1 MKAKAADIRA
11 MADQAVE
18 APLYP
23 DHREVESRLLA
34 TLATVINSD
43 QADLKYD
50 LLALDVADFH
60 FRDHRAIFT
69 AMKELDAAGDH
80 VDEVTVRA
88 RIGNAWPE
96 TLKAV
101 FDGSRA
107 DIKAA
112 GTYKAK
118 VIFWSNIAEAR
129 RVGSAFQAAV
139 EDAAK
144 ADRADL
150 AGLVADLQKTVFD
163 IARTDRIAPPLKSEA
178 DLTDDFIAYLKHPT
192 RGYKTGFDRMD
203 KIIRGLT
210 PGLFVIAAPPSAGK
224 TTFCKQ
230 LADQVAEE
238 NKVPVLFFSYEQS
251 ADELRVKSLAR
262 LAKDAGSPVTN
273 ERIKEGLDAADVAQA
288 AAKYKVFG
296 KWIRVIEGGRDHTV
310 GRIRL
315 LAQRERMKT
324 EKKPVIIID
333 YLQQLPADDPSLR
346 DKRGEVDFTVSELRR
361 IARDIDAPIIA
372 ISAMS
377 RVEYRRARMS
387 GFKESGGIEYG
398 ADIAAIM
405 TVEDEDKEGSE
416 RTVAL
421 NIIKNRNGRRGRVG
435 MKYDMAHDHFEE
447 TDSGYLSYLET
458 LGKDDDENE
467 DGGYRTRRGK
477 R

>member
-1 MKAKAADIRA
+1 MKARAADIRA

-23 DHREVESRLLA
+23 DHREVELKLLA

-50 LLALDVADFH
+50 LLGLDVADLH
-60 FRDHRAIFT
+60 FRDHRAILA
-69 AMKELDAAGDH
+69 AMKELDVAGDH

-88 RIGNAWPE
+88 KIGDAWPD

-107 DIKAA
+107 DAGAA

-129 RVGSAFQAAV
+129 RIGSAFQAAV
-139 EDAAK
+139 DDAAK
-144 ADRADL
+144 ADKADL
-150 AGLVADLQKTVFD
+150 AELVADLQKTVFD

-178 DLTDDFIAYLKHPT
+178 DLTDDFLADLKTPS
-192 RGYKTGFDRMD
+192 RGYRTGF
-203 KIIRGLT
+203 KKLEKVIRGLT

-224 TTFCKQ
+224 TTFAKQ

-238 NKVPVLFFSYEQS
+238 SEVPVLFFSYEQS

-262 LAKDAGSPVTN
+262 LTKVAGSPVTN
-273 ERIKEGLDAADVAQA
+273 ENIKEGKDADTVKEA
-288 AAKYKVFG
+288 AAKYKGFG
-296 KWIRVIEGGRDHTV
+296 KWIKVIEGSRKHTV
-310 GRIRL
+310 GRIL
-315 LAQRERMKT
+315 LEAQRERMKT
-324 EKKPVIIID
+324 GKAPVIIID
-333 YLQQLPADDPSLR
+333 YLQVLPVADPSLR
-346 DKRGEVDFTVSELRR
+346 DKRVEVDFLVSELRR
-361 IARDIDAPIIA
+361 IARDIDAPVIA

-377 RVEYRRARMS
+377 RAEYKNARMT

-405 TVEDEDKEGSE
+405 TVEDEDEEGAE

-435 MKYDMAHDHFEE
+435 MKYDMTHDHFEE
-447 TDSGYLSYLET
+447 TDAGYLSYLET
-458 LGKDDDENE
+458 LGKDDEDEGQYHKARKN
-467 DGGYRTRRGK
+467 K